1 MPSHLRNM
9 DRTLSVIIPTY
20 KRKDSLIR
28 LLNALL
34 GQNDLVPE
42 IIIVDQNAPEFLA
55 GSLPVAPNI
64 KRLLLEKPNASE
76 ARNRGFRKSTGEII
90 LFIDDDLLPAP
101 DFCRKGMAIFENY
114 PTIGIFSPLVY
125 SDQGKELA
133 LQQAASKL
141 VSRLEAN
148 PEIFSITDTISA
160 ALFCRRSYFNL
171 TGGFDPMLFDFAK
184 TAEDQEFFLRMRKKE
199 LVLYFVP
206 LVDVFHDETV
216 PGGCDLRTTQ
226 YWITREKCMRSWAY
240 RYRIHHSL
248 PGRLTP
254 GDIFRLSRSGFL
266 NREGLGAG
274 PAMIIRQIRLM
285 LKAIR
290 SSRQYLQNKLE
301 LYRPPEQMD
310 HLI

>member
-1 MPSHLRNM
+1 MVKS
-9 DRTLSVIIPTY
+9 LSVIIPTY

-34 GQNDLVPE
+34 EQQDIVPE
-42 IIIVDQNAPEFLA
+42 IIVVDQNPPEFLA
-55 GSLPVAPNI
+55 GRLPAAANI
-64 KRLLLEKPNASE
+64 KRLLLEKPNASD
-76 ARNRGFRKSTGEII
+76 ARNQGFRKSTGEII
-90 LFIDDDLLPAP
+90 LFIDDDLLPAA
-101 DFCRKGMAIFENY
+101 DFCRKGITIFETY
-114 PTIGIFSPLVY
+114 PAIGCFSPLVY
-125 SDQGKELA
+125 NEEGKEPA

-141 VSRLEAN
+141 TGRLDAN

-199 LVLYFVP
+199 LALYFVP
-206 LVDVFHDETV
+206 SVEVFHDETV

-226 YWITREKCMRSWAY
+226 YWVTREKCMRSWAY
-240 RYRIHHSL
+240 RYRIHHPV
-248 PGRLTP
+248 PGRLSP

-266 NREGLGAG
+266 NREGLTSG
-274 PAMIIRQIRLM
+274 PSAIFRQMRLM

-290 SSRQYLQNKLE
+290 SSRQYLKSKLE